1 MISNWDFSLVLA
13 ISELLVD
20 PQQPSSLLDIKL
32 HAFQKAKDLMLQ
44 YEKRGIRRDLLDVI
58 LDKKLKLILKAETAN
73 EVKRASEP
81 PKPVYNYG
89 TWREDPFSVP
99 EEELAMWAI
108 IFAQQHAKPTGS
120 RAVHG
125 SLYSRVRNHER
136 AAYKRPAPRREAGGA
151 IGWISTS
158 ESIFSIT
165 FKDTM
170 SSDCPLLFPSLSIR
184 RIPATIGS
192 SKSSSA
198 A

>member
-89 TWREDPFSVP
+89 TWQEDPFSVQ
-99 EEELAMWAI
+99 EEELALWAI
-108 IFAQQHAKPTGS
+108 VSPNNMLILPAQERYMDLFTRVFGITREQLTK
-120 RAVHG
+120 G
-125 SLYSRVRNHER
+125 SLPDVKLEVQ
-136 AAYKRPAPRREAGGA
+136 
-151 IGWISTS
+151 
-158 ESIFSIT
+158 
-165 FKDTM
+165 
-170 SSDCPLLFPSLSIR
+170 
-184 RIPATIGS
+184 
-192 SKSSSA
+192 
-198 A
+198 

>member
-44 YEKRGIRRDLLDVI
+44 YEKRGIATHL
-58 LDKKLKLILKAETAN
+58 
-73 EVKRASEP
+73 

-108 IFAQQHAKPTGS
+108 ISPNNMLSQPAQERYMDLFT
-120 RAVHG
+120 
-125 SLYSRVRNHER
+125 RVFGIT
-136 AAYKRPAPRREAGGA
+136 REQLTNG
-151 IGWISTS
+151 
-158 ESIFSIT
+158 
-165 FKDTM
+165 
-170 SSDCPLLFPSLSIR
+170 PLPDVKLEVQ
-184 RIPATIGS
+184 
-192 SKSSSA
+192 
-198 A
+198 

>member
-108 IFAQQHAKPTGS
+108 ISPNNMLIQPAQERYMDLFITRRVIPTGS
-120 RAVHG
+120 II
-125 SLYSRVRNHER
+125 SLL
-136 AAYKRPAPRREAGGA
+136 
-151 IGWISTS
+151 WIALLRITTTRIWRHSTS
-158 ESIFSIT
+158 ISWSIS
-165 FKDTM
+165 
-170 SSDCPLLFPSLSIR
+170 
-184 RIPATIGS
+184 
-192 SKSSSA
+192 
-198 A
+198 

>member
-44 YEKRGIRRDLLDVI
+44 YEKRGIRRDILDVI
-58 LDKKLKLILKAETAN
+58 LDKKIKLILKAETAN

-81 PKPVYNYG
+81 PKLVYNYG

-108 IFAQQHAKPTGS
+108 VSPNNMLIQPAQERYMDLFT
-120 RAVHG
+120 
-125 SLYSRVRNHER
+125 RVFGIT
-136 AAYKRPAPRREAGGA
+136 REQL
-151 IGWISTS
+151 TN
-158 ESIFSIT
+158 
-165 FKDTM
+165 D
-170 SSDCPLLFPSLSIR
+170 LLPDVKLEVQ
-184 RIPATIGS
+184 
-192 SKSSSA
+192 
-198 A
+198 

>member
-20 PQQPSSLLDIKL
+20 PQKPSCLLDIKL

-89 TWREDPFSVP
+89 TWRKDPFSVP

-108 IFAQQHAKPTGS
+108 ISPNNMLSQPAQERYMDLFT
-120 RAVHG
+120 
-125 SLYSRVRNHER
+125 RVFGIT
-136 AAYKRPAPRREAGGA
+136 REQLTNGA
-151 IGWISTS
+151 LPDVKL
-158 ESIFSIT
+158 EVQ
-165 FKDTM
+165 
-170 SSDCPLLFPSLSIR
+170 
-184 RIPATIGS
+184 
-192 SKSSSA
+192 
-198 A
+198 

>member
-32 HAFQKAKDLMLQ
+32 HAFQKAKYLMLQ

-58 LDKKLKLILKAETAN
+58 LDKKCKLILKAETAN

-99 EEELAMWAI
+99 EEGDH
-108 IFAQQHAKPTGS
+108 FAQQHAKPTGS

-125 SLYSRVRNHER
+125 SLYSRVRNHEG

-151 IGWISTS
+151 IG
-158 ESIFSIT
+158 
-165 FKDTM
+165 
-170 SSDCPLLFPSLSIR
+170 
-184 RIPATIGS
+184 
-192 SKSSSA
+192 
-198 A
+198 

>member
-81 PKPVYNYG
+81 PKPVY
-89 TWREDPFSVP
+89 
-99 EEELAMWAI
+99 
-108 IFAQQHAKPTGS
+108 QQHAKPTGS

-125 SLYSRVRNHER
+125 SLYSRVRNHEG

-158 ESIFSIT
+158 ESIYSIT
-165 FKDTM
+165 FKGTM
-170 SSDCPLLFPSLSIR
+170 SSDYLLLFPSLSIR